1 MKIYEKP
8 TVDITEIL
16 SSDVVTLSI
25 GDTEYDENEW

>member
-8 TVDITEIL
+8 TVDITEIS

>member
-1 MKIYEKP
+1 MKIYENP